1 MPAPYAAARDQHHS
15 DPVRPDVR
23 RDGMTATGDFDKFSR
38 RRAFLKPYRVPQI
51 VVYLLR
57 FNLKIAPKLV
67 VISAVKEIHVAN
79 PEDSGTDN

>member
-1 MPAPYAAARDQHHS
+1 MKGRHFQALMLCGLAGCSFAP
-15 DPVRPDVR
+15 
-23 RDGMTATGDFDKFSR
+23 
-38 RRAFLKPYRVPQI
+38 PYHVPQI

-67 VISAVKEIHVAN
+67 VISAVKEIHVVN